1 LRKIAIILITGILL
15 TGCSLLRKTKSEKQ
29 SVFNQTSGNILEL
42 VNKQNIT
49 NGSFFIQKAE
59 IELITKD
66 EKTKFIASIRF
77 EYPDKYLISLKSR
90 TGIEGARIY
99 VSKDTILV
107 NDRLNKKMYFVKAY
121 YFSRKYGFDQSL
133 IPLVFGDIMLEKKCE
148 SQLTGCIE
156 EKANVGC
163 YFKGLSLK
171 YIIDCNKGKVL
182 MVNNLNSY
190 NQSDM
195 AIIFSKYLKLNDI
208 LIPGNIEFSDS
219 QYNVS
224 VRIRILK
231 VDYPWDGRVKFIPG
245 KGYELIELI

>member
-1 LRKIAIILITGILL
+1 
-15 TGCSLLRKTKSEKQ
+15 
-29 SVFNQTSGNILEL
+29 
-42 VNKQNIT
+42 
-49 NGSFFIQKAE
+49 
-59 IELITKD
+59 
-66 EKTKFIASIRF
+66 
-77 EYPDKYLISLKSR
+77 
-90 TGIEGARIY
+90 
-99 VSKDTILV
+99 
-107 NDRLNKKMYFVKAY
+107 
-121 YFSRKYGFDQSL
+121 
-133 IPLVFGDIMLEKKCE
+133 
-148 SQLTGCIE
+148 
-156 EKANVGC
+156 
-163 YFKGLSLK
+163 
-171 YIIDCNKGKVL
+171 